1 MRFNPSP
8 YSEGYSAHQ
17 GHGYPSYG
25 AYDEYGASIPG
36 FDKQGLLRDLTNAE
50 KGISQALP
58 VLKKARTFIKKVKPK
73 KGFGKTWRPR
83 WKIWE
88 TINKNVMPKLE
99 DAIKQMTKA
108 KSDLQKT
115 KQQIESAPI

>member
-17 GHGYPSYG
+17 DYGYPSYG
-25 AYDEYGASIPG
+25 AYDEYGAVPG
-36 FDKQGLLRDLTNAE
+36 IDKNKLLNDLNKAD

-58 VLKKARTFIKKVKPK
+58 ALKKARSFVRKVKPK

-83 WKIWE
+83 WKIWNA
-88 TINKNVMPKLE
+88 INQYVMPKLNS
-99 DAIKQMTKA
+99 AIKDMT
-108 KSDLQKT
+108 DT
-115 KQQIESAPI
+115 KKQLGETKKQIESLPI